1 MPALRRKYLWCMIQ
15 PRFLHFGST
24 VLSSAVVAIV
34 LVSCTTPGAS
44 ADTAAVQ
51 RDQEQVPVYDDAYLD
66 PTGST
71 YMTGPT
77 RVHYCGPEDIHM
89 SDAEFEAFQGQLQGF
104 LETNNSGEF
113 RRHFTEFY
121 VPETFATDSLL
132 DLYVTMYFRWD
143 SIGVTNRFDHW
154 WVRYVSPFAEGDTYD
169 IALAEVRMRHHQV
182 FQKRW
187 TGNYRNFGRT
197 FEQRYPGAT
206 IEYMDTT
213 FVEANGDTALHRLIS
228 VEADRLVYLV
238 RGQGTDSIHDTR
250 IRLLNDGWQLSPEM
264 SLLMDSA
271 AVAFV
276 EDHQRQF
283 GRLEERPTVTG
294 R

>member
-1 MPALRRKYLWCMIQ
+1 MTQSWIQ
-15 PRFLHFGST
+15 HFGSI
-24 VLSSAVVAIV
+24 VLSSAVAAILWV
-34 LVSCTTPGAS
+34 GCTTPGVS
-44 ADTAAVQ
+44 TDTAVQ
-51 RDQEQVPVYDDAYLD
+51 REQQPVPVCDEAYLD
-66 PTGST
+66 PTGPT

-77 RVHYCGPEDIHM
+77 RVHYCGPEDVHL

-104 LETNNSGEF
+104 LETNNTGEF
-113 RRHFTEFY
+113 RRHFTDFY
-121 VPETFATDSLL
+121 VPETFPTDSLL

-154 WVRYVSPFAEGDTYD
+154 WVRYVSPFAEGETYD
-169 IALAEVRMRHHQV
+169 VALAEVRMRHHQV

-197 FEQRYPGAT
+197 LSQRYPGAT

-213 FVEANGDTALHRLIS
+213 YVEAYGDTALHRLIS
-228 VEADRLVYLV
+228 VEADRMVYLV
-238 RGQGTDSIHDTR
+238 RGHGTDSIHDTR
-250 IRLLNDGWQLSPEM
+250 IRLLNDGWQLSPDM
-264 SLLMDSA
+264 SLVMDSA

-283 GRLEERPTVTG
+283 GRLEDRPIVTG

>member
-1 MPALRRKYLWCMIQ
+1 MMVGAAL
-15 PRFLHFGST
+15 
-24 VLSSAVVAIV
+24 
-34 LVSCTTPGAS
+34 LVQCTTPGAGDS
-44 ADTAAVQ
+44 TVAPVDE
-51 RDQEQVPVYDDAYLD
+51 EQVPVYDEAYLD
-66 PTGST
+66 PTSPT

-77 RVHYCGPEDIHM
+77 RVHYCDPEDAHL
-89 SDAEFEAFQGQLQGF
+89 SDAEYEAFQGQLQGF

-132 DLYVTMYFRWD
+132 DLYVRMYFQWD

-154 WVRYVSPFAEGDTYD
+154 WVRYVSPFAEGETYD
-169 IALAEVRMRHHQV
+169 VALAEVRMRHHQI

-206 IEYMDTT
+206 IQYMDTT
-213 FVEANGDTALHRLIS
+213 YVKANGDTALHRLIT
-228 VEADRLVYLV
+228 VEADRLIYLV
-238 RGQGTDSIHDTR
+238 RGQGTDSIHDTN

-264 SLLMDSA
+264 TLLMDSA

-283 GRLEERPTVTG
+283 GRLANRPTVTG